1 MRSLPKILTGLG
13 ILAGIVA
20 AGIVVA
26 LLAGRRPGPENR
38 PLDERPSLSQ
48 THPANSAL
56 PVTGNSQA
64 PPVETGVGK
73 TPTNGGAP
81 NVSSTVVATALIT
94 NWEDKVEQILVSEG
108 EDRDKAKQM
117 LALFPRL
124 PEDGQVEVAQHLSN
138 LVPDQD
144 YASLSQY
151 LLNPR
156 LPEPVLDVFMS
167 DVLNRPNSLKL
178 PVLLGVAQNPD
189 HPKAGEAKD
198 LLALYLGDDYGSDW
212 NTWQQK
218 MQEWLKDNPD

>member
-1 MRSLPKILTGLG
+1 MLRKILTGFA

-20 AGIVVA
+20 AGIVIA
-26 LLAGRRPGPENR
+26 WLATRKPGPDQQ
-38 PLDERPSLSQ
+38 PGTTPTLSQ
-48 THPANSAL
+48 TPPANPAL
-56 PVTGNSQA
+56 PATGNSQA
-64 PPVETGVGK
+64 PPAETITSK
-73 TPTNGGAP
+73 NPANAGAP
-81 NVSSTVVATALIT
+81 NVSSTATATALIT

-108 EDRDKAKQM
+108 EEADKAKQL

-156 LPEPVLDVFMS
+156 LPEPVLDVLMS

-189 HPKAGEAKD
+189 HAKAGEAKD
-198 LLALYLGDDYGSDW
+198 LLALYLGDDYGSNW

-218 MQEWLKDNPD
+218 MQEWLKENPD